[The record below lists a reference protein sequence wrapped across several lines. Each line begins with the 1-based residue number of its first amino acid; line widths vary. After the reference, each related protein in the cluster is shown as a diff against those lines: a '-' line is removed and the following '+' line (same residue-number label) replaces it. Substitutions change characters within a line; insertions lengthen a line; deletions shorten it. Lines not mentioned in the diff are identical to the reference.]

1 MSHFILFNLF
11 ASLLA
16 QTYAVPV
23 PQGTDAPTHYHA
35 TCADSASTIQQNIAA
50 GALLL
55 WPSRPW
61 ADEFAWSGGT
71 YLTPNQDNAI
81 AYGASFLTH
90 CTAENRGGVVIMGLI
105 FDTAATDSQPALRVN
120 SLGITGDGPQ
130 MFWNDQMKFGMAIR
144 EHLDP
149 KIDPYTTHP
158 TRPPPNPEQ
167 MDEIRRDPASL
178 TLVPQQMWAAY
189 DELALYDVV
198 TGAVPMHEDQV
209 EATKVAVGYGMP
221 AIQEPFIQVVLV
233 TDTGK
238 SSLTRIKFVEQVPL
252 DPKLTAK
259 QPALYKK
266 FKPLSARNPNLR
278 RALGMAEPSN

>member
-23 PQGTDAPTHYHA
+23 PQGTSDTPTHYHA
-35 TCADSASTIQQNIAA
+35 ACADSASIIQQNIAA

-55 WPSRPW
+55 WPSRKW

-90 CTAENRGGVVIMGLI
+90 CTAENRGGVVIMGFN

-120 SLGITGDGPQ
+120 SLGITGNGPQ

-144 EHLDP
+144 KYLDP
-149 KIDPYTTHP
+149 SINPYRVPP
-158 TRPPPNPEQ
+158 TRPPPNPDQ
-167 MDEIRRDPASL
+167 MDAIRRDPES
-178 TLVPQQMWAAY
+178 LVPQQMWAAY

-198 TGAVPMHEDQV
+198 TGAVAMNKGQV
-209 EATKVAVGYGMP
+209 EATEVAVRYGMP
-221 AIQEPFIQVVLV
+221 AIQDPFVQVVLV
-233 TDTGK
+233 TNTA
-238 SSLTRIKFVEQVPL
+238 LTRIQFVKQTPL
-252 DPKLTAK
+252 DRTLTAK
-259 QPALYKK
+259 QPALYNE
-266 FKPLSARNPNLR
+266 FERLSAGNPHLR
-278 RALGMAEPSN
+278 RALGLAE